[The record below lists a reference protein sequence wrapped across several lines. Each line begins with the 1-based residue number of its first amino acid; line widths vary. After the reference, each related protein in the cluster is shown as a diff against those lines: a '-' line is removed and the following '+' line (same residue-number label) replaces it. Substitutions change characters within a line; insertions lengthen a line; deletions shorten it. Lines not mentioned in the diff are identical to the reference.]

1 MRIRAALS
9 FALMIALALPA
20 AAGPRDEA
28 LRLAPADFAITFV
41 VQDLRGHS
49 NAVLESPFAAWF
61 PTSALGKKF
70 FASDSFRSV
79 TDSSTPIFAALGVTP
94 SDVFHDI
101 LGDAVV
107 FAYTPAAPG
116 GTPGERSVILVR
128 PRKPDL
134 LAELVGKVNDAQV
147 QSKELKAVVAH
158 KHAGEAYFERQK
170 PEGASDFYCFRG
182 GVFAL
187 SQSEAEVKAVI
198 DRDRTAPKDGPPE
211 LAARMTKLGVAD
223 SAAVLL
229 INPRPLDAEIAAK
242 AKNAPPNER
251 GFQIKLAELWRATE
265 AAAAYLALGAGAEA
279 GVSVRFDPAKLP
291 AGAKTWLAGERTP
304 SGLWG
309 AIPDSALA
317 AVAGRVKPNDLIDFL
332 GSLNP
337 DAQPTPRETIEQ
349 AIGPIMGKDKLPL
362 VLEALGPDWGAW
374 VLPPAEGAGE
384 AKDKLPVAVAAVKV
398 QPGEKGA
405 EASKALLHSLEY
417 AFQAARIAYNAR
429 HKEQI
434 ELREEKD
441 GDAVI
446 TSLAGS
452 GLPPGVRPCFA
463 LKGDYLLVSTSPEAI
478 KSFKPPAGEPKAGGD
493 VPLARFNA
501 ATARAYLTSHAAAL
515 AKLLASAGAGSGNE
529 QTLAEQLGGL
539 AALLEPV
546 DKVELFAR
554 GDATGVKL
562 MLRVKTT
569 KPLKK

>member
-1 MRIRAALS
+1 MRIRAVLSLALT
-9 FALMIALALPA
+9 LALALPA
-20 AAGPRDEA
+20 VAGPRDEA
-28 LRLAPADFAITFV
+28 LRLAPPDFAVTFV
-41 VQDLRGHS
+41 VQDLRAHS

-70 FASDSFRSV
+70 FASAPFKSV
-79 TDSSTPIFAALGVTP
+79 TDSSTPIFAALGITP
-94 SDVFHDI
+94 ADVFHDI

-107 FAYTPAAPG
+107 FAFTPAAPG

-128 PRKPDL
+128 PRKPEL
-134 LAELVGKVNDAQV
+134 LAEVVGKVNDAQI
-147 QSKELKAVVAH
+147 QSKELKAVVPH
-158 KHAGEAYFERQK
+158 KHAGEPYFERQK
-170 PEGASDFYCFRG
+170 PEGPSDFYCFRG

-198 DRDRTAPKDGPPE
+198 DRDRTAPKEKSE
-211 LAARMTKLGVAD
+211 LVARMAKLGVAD
-223 SAAVLL
+223 AAAVLL

-251 GFQIKLAELWRATE
+251 GFQTKLAEVWRATE
-265 AAAAYLALGAGAEA
+265 AAAVYLALDAGAEA
-279 GVSVRFDPAKLP
+279 GLSLRFDPAKLP

-304 SGLWG
+304 SALWG
-309 AIPDSALA
+309 AIPDNALA

-337 DAQPTPRETIEQ
+337 DAQPSPRETIEQ
-349 AIGPIMGKDKLPL
+349 ILGPIMGKDKLPL
-362 VLEALGPDWGAW
+362 VLDALGPDWGAW
-374 VLPPAEGAGE
+374 VLPPAEGVGE
-384 AKDKLPVAVAAVKV
+384 AKEKLPVAVAAVKV
-398 QPGEKGA
+398 QAGEKGA
-405 EASKALLHSLEY
+405 EAAKALLHSLEY
-417 AFQAARIAYNAR
+417 GFQAARIAYNAR

-441 GDAVI
+441 GDAVV

-452 GLPPGVRPCFA
+452 GLPTGFRPCFA
-463 LKGDYLLVSTSPEAI
+463 LKGGYLLLSTSPEAI

-501 ATARAYLTSHAAAL
+501 AAARAYLTSHAAAL
-515 AKLLASAGAGSGNE
+515 AKLLTGAGDGNE

-546 DKVELFAR
+546 DRVELLAS
-554 GDATGVKL
+554 GDATGLKL